1 MESEIKLPG
10 TVNSL
15 HKSNME
21 KYEVFYKKSKD
32 SLFAYLLKMTG
43 DYHLSRDLVQES
55 FSRHLRSYR
64 EIGEK
69 SRSLLYTIA
78 RNAAMDTFRKPKVD
92 QLNTDSYADPKK
104 NPEQQ
109 LDDRQAYDR
118 IIAAIQELP
127 IFDQKLL
134 SLISGANLSYTEI
147 GVILNISEANVKVKV
162 HRARLRLKEI
172 LSNGVN

>member
-1 MESEIKLPG
+1 
-10 TVNSL
+10 
-15 HKSNME
+15 ME
-21 KYEVFYKKSKD
+21 KYEAFYKKSKD

-43 DYHLSRDLVQES
+43 DYQLSRDLVQES
-55 FSRHLRSYR
+55 FARHLKSYR

-92 QLNTDSYADPKK
+92 QLNTDGYADPQKT
-104 NPEQQ
+104 PEQQ
-109 LDDRQAYDR
+109 LDDRQTYDR
-118 IIAAIQELP
+118 IMLAIQQLP
-127 IFDQKLL
+127 IIDQEIL
-134 SLISGANLSYTEI
+134 SLLSGANLSYSEI

-172 LSNGVN
+172 LSNGVQ